1 MEELKI
7 NIMLVIVVIAIVC
20 KMVDG
25 YKKGMVKE
33 VISMI
38 SMVVLCVVA
47 ALIAYGVNSY
57 HDGKVFN
64 VAIAVILLVLLATA
78 HHLLGLALFP
88 AKLAAKLP
96 VIHLAD
102 KLLGIVFGAA
112 EIILILWTLYA
123 FTMMMDM
130 GAIGQMLLSYTE
142 DSAVLTWLYQYN
154 YLAHGI
160 QHLLS
165 EFDFVSLNELLQKF
179 L

>member
-1 MEELKI
+1 MDEFKI
-7 NIMLVIVVIAIVC
+7 NIMLVIVVLAIVC

-33 VISMI
+33 VVSMI

-47 ALIAYGVNSY
+47 ALVAYGLNSY

-64 VAIAVILLVLLATA
+64 VAVVVLLLVLLVTA
-78 HHLLGLALFP
+78 HHLIGIALFP

-96 VIHLAD
+96 VIHSVD
-102 KLLGIVFGAA
+102 KLLGIVFGAV
-112 EIILILWTLYA
+112 EIILVLWTLYA

-130 GAIGQMLLSYTE
+130 GAVGQMILSYTE

-154 YLAHGI
+154 YLARGI
-160 QHLLS
+160 QHLLG
-165 EFDFVSLNELLQKF
+165 EFDFVSLNDLLQK
-179 L
+179 LL